1 MDDPR
6 WLTRKIVD
14 AIHDD
19 QLKQHGG
26 LPGVRDEG
34 AVESALA
41 RPKHL
46 QTYGDDPSVHR
57 LTAAY
62 GVGLGRNHDYRD
74 SNKPTAFMA
83 VYVFLRLNGRQIK
96 AEEPAVVDLM
106 KAVAQGDCDEE
117 ELTTWLKEHTV
128 SGWRTFWRSTG
139 APTIRIGL

>member
-1 MDDPR
+1 MDDLR

-46 QTYGDDPSVHR
+46 QTYSDDPSVHR
-57 LTAAY
+57 LAAAY
-62 GVGLGRNHDYRD
+62 GVGLARNHGYRD
-74 SNKPTAFMA
+74 GNKRTAFMA
-83 VYVFLRLNGRQIK
+83 MYVFLRLNGQQID
-96 AEEPAVVDLM
+96 AEEAVVVDLM

-117 ELTTWLKEHTV
+117 ELTAWLGERTV
-128 SGWRTFWRSTG
+128 
-139 APTIRIGL
+139 PTAAS

>member
-6 WLTRKIVD
+6 WLTRKFVD

-46 QTYGDDPSVHR
+46 QTYGDDPSIER
-57 LTAAY
+57 LAAAY
-62 GVGLGRNHDYRD
+62 GVGLARNHGYRD
-74 SNKPTAFMA
+74 GNKRTAFAAM
-83 VYVFLRLNGRQIK
+83 YTFLRLNEYRIV
-96 AEEPAVVDLM
+96 AEETAVVDLM

-117 ELTTWLKEHTV
+117 ELTTWLEENTVHTAA
-128 SGWRTFWRSTG
+128 S
-139 APTIRIGL
+139 

>member
-6 WLTRKIVD
+6 WLPRKVVD

-46 QTYGDDPSVHR
+46 QTYGDDPSIVR
-57 LTAAY
+57 LAAAY
-62 GVGLGRNHDYRD
+62 GVGLARNHGYRD
-74 SNKPTAFMA
+74 GNKRTAFMA
-83 VYVFLRLNGRQIK
+83 MYVFLRLNGHQID
-96 AEEPAVVDLM
+96 AEEAAVVDLM
-106 KAVAQGDCDEE
+106 KAVAQGNFGEG
-117 ELTTWLKEHTV
+117 ELSDWLDAHAVPIEA
-128 SGWRTFWRSTG
+128 S
-139 APTIRIGL
+139 

>member
-26 LPGVRDEG
+26 LPSVRDEG

-46 QTYGDDPSVHR
+46 QTYGDDPSVVR
-57 LTAAY
+57 LAAAY
-62 GVGLGRNHDYRD
+62 GVGLARNHGYRD
-74 SNKPTAFMA
+74 GNKRTAFMA
-83 VYVFLRLNGRQIK
+83 MYVFLRLNGQRVD
-96 AEEPAVVDLM
+96 AEEAVVVDLM
-106 KAVAQGDCDEE
+106 KAVARGNCGEE
-117 ELTTWLKEHTV
+117 ELTAWFDAHTV
-128 SGWRTFWRSTG
+128 STG
-139 APTIRIGL
+139 AP

>member
-6 WLTRKIVD
+6 WLTQKIVD

-41 RPKHL
+41 RPNHL
-46 QTYGDDPSVHR
+46 QTYDDDPSVHR
-57 LTAAY
+57 LAAAY
-62 GVGLGRNHDYRD
+62 GAGLARNYGYRD
-74 SNKPTAFMA
+74 GNKRTAFMA
-83 VYVFLRLNGRQIK
+83 MYVFLRLNGQQID
-96 AEEPAVVDLM
+96 AEEAVVVDLM

-117 ELTTWLKEHTV
+117 ELSAWLDEHTV
-128 SGWRTFWRSTG
+128 
-139 APTIRIGL
+139 PTVTS

>member
-6 WLTRKIVD
+6 WLPRKMVD

-46 QTYGDDPSVHR
+46 QTYGDDPSIER
-57 LTAAY
+57 LAAAY
-62 GVGLGRNHDYRD
+62 GAGLARNHGYRD
-74 SNKPTAFMA
+74 GNKRTAFMA
-83 VYVFLRLNGRQIK
+83 MYVFLRLNGRQID
-96 AEEPAVVDLM
+96 ADEAAVVDLM
-106 KAVAQGDCDEE
+106 KAVAQGNCDEE
-117 ELTTWLKEHTV
+117 ELTAWLEEHTV
-128 SGWRTFWRSTG
+128 
-139 APTIRIGL
+139 PTPMS

>member
-1 MDDPR
+1 MNSPR

-19 QLKQHGG
+19 QLHQHGG

-57 LTAAY
+57 LAAAY
-62 GVGLGRNHDYRD
+62 GVGFARNHGYRD
-74 SNKPTAFMA
+74 GNKRTAFLAM
-83 VYVFLRLNGRQIK
+83 YVFFQLNGYRVD
-96 AEEPAVVDLM
+96 AEEAVVVDLM
-106 KAVAQGDCDEE
+106 KAVAQGNCEEE
-117 ELTTWLKEHTV
+117 ELTTWLAAHTAPD
-128 SGWRTFWRSTG
+128 RS
-139 APTIRIGL
+139 

>member
-26 LPGVRDEG
+26 LPSVRDEG

-41 RPKHL
+41 RPKHP

-57 LTAAY
+57 LAAAY
-62 GVGLGRNHDYRD
+62 GVGLARNHGYRD
-74 SNKPTAFMA
+74 GNKRTAFMA
-83 VYVFLRLNGRQIK
+83 MYVFLRLNDQQVDAK
-96 AEEPAVVDLM
+96 EAVVVDLM
-106 KAVAQGDCDEE
+106 KAVAEGDREEE
-117 ELTTWLKEHTV
+117 ELTAWLDGHTV
-128 SGWRTFWRSTG
+128 SIG
-139 APTIRIGL
+139 AS